1 MQLWAKSQMELS
13 LAAGLTRDQFLSQA
27 KGHLLS
33 SATIAG
39 LFARKY

>member
-1 MQLWAKSQMELS
+1 MEPS
-13 LAAGLTRDQFLSQA
+13 LAAGLTRDQFLSQ
-27 KGHLLS
+27 GHLLS